1 MRADRLHVPTR
12 DPSRVPT
19 PGARRPVGRA
29 QTLDSAGSKH
39 VARANGAQRIT
50 IALGQFGVLIG
61 CGLAQTLREDP
72 TSQVIA
78 ADLDITA
85 LETIAARQE
94 PQVAVLDES
103 VVLDPEVLT
112 RLRTIQPTIGLV
124 VLAHAPTRGYGARL
138 LRAGGTCLSKD
149 ADVEDIL
156 TTIHLA
162 AKGTHML
169 VNLTERAKSR
179 PLTAREEEVFE
190 HLRRNKSN
198 AEVAVALCI
207 GVETVRT
214 HAAQIR
220 RKLGVASKADLIG
233 LPRQVASTPRRV
245 GHRR

>member
-1 MRADRLHVPTR
+1 V
-12 DPSRVPT
+12 S
-19 PGARRPVGRA
+19 
-29 QTLDSAGSKH
+29 
-39 VARANGAQRIT
+39 RANGVGQIT

-72 TSQVIA
+72 VSQVIA

-85 LETIAARQE
+85 LEAIVARRA

-103 VVLDPEVLT
+103 AVIDPEVLT
-112 RLRTIQPTIGLV
+112 HLRTIQPVIGLV

-149 ADVEDIL
+149 ADAEDII

-169 VNLTERAKSR
+169 VNLTERGKSR

-190 HLRRNKSN
+190 YLRRSKSY
-198 AEVAVALCI
+198 AEVAAALCI
-207 GVETVRT
+207 SVETVRT

-220 RKLGVASKADLIG
+220 RKLGLASRADLIG
-233 LPRQVASTPRRV
+233 LPKQASSTPRRI
-245 GHRR
+245 GR